1 VGIDLGPPDD
11 FDEWCAQNKVPMIF
25 GTFNLRA
32 PLEKAG
38 ASKARSIIFASG
50 DDLANPEGALTAYEW
65 LQTDEGA
72 IRLIWAQIVNDQ
84 LAEAARAAIRTSG
97 KIGKVYDIS
106 RELKSPS
113 KSGDITNFSQR
124 WVF

>member
-1 VGIDLGPPDD
+1 MGIDLGPPDD

-50 DDLANPEGALTAYEW
+50 DELVTQGIVDLTGIFEP
-65 LQTDEGA
+65 
-72 IRLIWAQIVNDQ
+72 AQASD
-84 LAEAARAAIRTSG
+84 LLRS
-97 KIGKVYDIS
+97 KIIS
-106 RELKSPS
+106 SS
-113 KSGDITNFSQR
+113 TMH
-124 WVF
+124 